1 MADNKKTYR
10 INKVA
15 TEFNVSWK
23 TIVEHLNQK
32 GFEVEAKITAKLDDA
47 MYQDLRSFYKKDK
60 QAKEESQQLEINI
73 RKDAK
78 TQEIQEIKKPEPPK
92 KEFTEESTV
101 YIKDNSASKPN
112 VPTPVVKTPEA
123 TAPIA
128 TPTAPTAK
136 VEVPEVKTLEVKAQ
150 EVKAPEVPKVAE
162 NPKKVE
168 KVVKANVVKAPEVKL
183 VEPDSSSSL
192 KVLGTIDLSFN

>member
-32 GFEVEAKITAKLDDA
+32 GFEVEAKITAKLDDT
-47 MYQDLRSFYKKDK
+47 MYQDLHSFYKKDK

-78 TQEIQEIKKPEPPK
+78 TQEIEEIKKPEPPK

-112 VPTPVVKTPEA
+112 VPTPAVKTPEV

-128 TPTAPTAK
+128 TLTAPTVK
-136 VEVPEVKTLEVKAQ
+136 VEVPEVKTP
-150 EVKAPEVPKVAE
+150 EVKAPEV
-162 NPKKVE
+162 
-168 KVVKANVVKAPEVKL
+168 KAQKYL
-183 VEPDSSSSL
+183 R
-192 KVLGTIDLSFN
+192 